1 MSNSTITSDGDVYV
15 LSLPSFRWIRVVDGG
30 DLRIEH
36 KCQLAGKHTML
47 AIGGLI
53 PYGSEEFK
61 PKPSTCDSGTFQNG
75 IGIFDLNEH
84 DWLFNYDA
92 DDGEYKVHQNISNVI
107 GGRYVCPS

>member
-1 MSNSTITSDGDVYV
+1 
-15 LSLPSFRWIRVVDGG
+15 
-30 DLRIEH
+30 
-36 KCQLAGKHTML
+36 ML

-53 PYGSEEFK
+53 PHGSEEFK

-92 DDGEYKVHQNISNVI
+92 DDGEYKVHQNISDVI
-107 GGRYVCPS
+107 GGRYVYFASFTGFSYFVFLVANRVFT